1 MEIKDMIALAKDG
14 VSATDILALNKA
26 GFTPEIIEELKENG
40 MSTEEVKD
48 EVNQQET
55 ERQEVEKDNQELIEK
70 LQAAAL
76 EIDNLKEQIKSI
88 QDQNRGQDQSGDLP
102 DPEATHKN
110 LQDYIA
116 SKM

>member
-1 MEIKDMIALAKDG
+1 MEIKDMIQLAKDG

-26 GFTPEIIEELKENG
+26 GFTPEIIEELKNNEL
-40 MSTEEVKD
+40 STEQIKE

-55 ERQEVEKDNQELIEK
+55 ERQETEKSNQELMDQ

-76 EIDNLKEQIKSI
+76 EIDNLKEQIKNI
-88 QDQNRGQDQSGDLP
+88 QDRNRGEDQTGDLP
-102 DPEATHKN
+102 DPNEANKN
-110 LQDYIA
+110 LQNYIA